1 MTDKSMQA
9 SGSAIIY
16 QSEMDFVSRCIL
28 DYPRIETGGQMFGY
42 WTDDGTPVVL
52 YTIGPGPHAN
62 HQPSFFNQDIQY
74 LKEVGSILVHKY
86 GLQHM
91 GEWHSH
97 HQLGLAH
104 PSGHDA
110 STMASGLA
118 ASGRNR
124 FLLCIGNC
132 TDTMSRLNP
141 FNFVKGSGTDYV
153 SAQWSIIEE
162 ASPFRAI
169 IDAELKD
176 LLVMPR
182 TQQPNYE
189 GMRSTSAPSSQGQKP
204 LYEPDYWLA
213 EKQNNLVLKAIL
225 DYMTADPAISNLQPM
240 LDENK
245 HVCLLFRCNDS
256 DDGMILFPDGFPTVP
271 PEFRLTTS
279 NWRGKTVPRRMEY
292 PEWRFTGDIKESF
305 VEYYNN
311 IRVL

>member
-1 MTDKSMQA
+1 MIEKNLQA

-16 QSEMDFVSRCIL
+16 RSEMDFVSRCIL

-62 HQPSFFNQDIQY
+62 HQPSFFNQDIRY
-74 LKEVGSILVHKY
+74 LEEVGSILVRKY

-110 STMASGLA
+110 SSMADGIV

-124 FLLCIGNC
+124 FLLCIGNY
-132 TDTMSRLNP
+132 TGTKTQLNP
-141 FNFVKGSGTDYV
+141 FNFAKGCGAEYTP
-153 SAQWSIIEE
+153 AQWSVIEKD
-162 ASPFRAI
+162 SPFRAI
-169 IDAELKD
+169 IDAELRQM
-176 LLVMPR
+176 LIMPH
-182 TQQPNYE
+182 TEQPNYE
-189 GMRSTSAPSSQGQKP
+189 GMEAREAQAVQGKKP

-225 DYMTADPAISNLQPM
+225 DYMAADPAISNLRPM

-271 PEFRLTTS
+271 PEFRITTS
-279 NWRGKTVPRRMEY
+279 NWRGETVPRRMEY
-292 PEWRFTGDIKESF
+292 PEWRFTGDIKETF